1 MPGTIV
7 VVNQLICLTTH
18 ALIILEVHTHTH
30 THTRARRVIF
40 FFYLLL
46 LSFTHQQVDTKQSR
60 YIHIVTL
67 SHNNN
72 THTHTHTHTVHNSS
86 EHLPSFSQPRNRL
99 GSLSNMWTSMP
110 NSLESS
116 DDKVYYTTHIH
127 PPMCGHCG
135 TCITYITSDR
145 YVCGYKA
152 RGPRC

>member
-18 ALIILEVHTHTH
+18 ALIILEVHTHTHTH

-72 THTHTHTHTVHNSS
+72 NTHTHTHTVHNSS

-116 DDKVYYTTHIH
+116 DDKVHYTTHIH
-127 PPMCGHCG
+127 PLCVVTVVHMYIYHPPMCG
-135 TCITYITSDR
+135 TCNS
-145 YVCGYKA
+145 
-152 RGPRC
+152 